1 LGPRGRAPARAL
13 STRSRRSQKGAVRR
27 RRRPAFRIKDRAR
40 AGAALIAVACAAAL
54 VVVALANLARVEDV
68 TVVGAKHVSRD
79 AARSQSGLDGV
90 PMFLASAADARAQ
103 LRTLPAVRDAKV
115 EILLPS
121 TARITLVEREAVGRW
136 VANDNTEW
144 FIDAT
149 GVLFPSAARAG
160 APELRVFDERAPR
173 SAGERIDPPAL
184 VEAALRLAAL
194 APGEL
199 RADATDL
206 RVVMT
211 AGVNGLVL
219 RTAAAKWE
227 IRFGS
232 ADRFDEKLSN
242 LKRFL
247 RDNPT
252 RRLDYVD
259 VRSPDRIVFSPN

>member
-1 LGPRGRAPARAL
+1 MVA
-13 STRSRRSQKGAVRR
+13 
-27 RRRPAFRIKDRAR
+27 I
-40 AGAALIAVACAAAL
+40 ACAAAL
-54 VVVALANLARVEDV
+54 LIVALADLARVEEV
-68 TVVGAKHVSRD
+68 VVVGARHVSRD

-90 PMFLASAADARAQ
+90 PTFLASAADARAQ
-103 LRTLPAVRDAKV
+103 LRTLPAVRETRV

-136 VANDNTEW
+136 IASDNVEW
-144 FIDAT
+144 FIDAN
-149 GVLFPSAARAG
+149 GVLFPSIDRTG
-160 APELRVFDERAPR
+160 APDLRVFDERAPR

-199 RADATDL
+199 RGDATDL

-211 AGVNGLVL
+211 AGANGLVL
-219 RTAAAKWE
+219 RTGAKWE
-227 IRFGS
+227 VRFGS
-232 ADRFDEKLSN
+232 ADRFDEKLS
-242 LKRFL
+242 LAKSFL

>member
-1 LGPRGRAPARAL
+1 
-13 STRSRRSQKGAVRR
+13 
-27 RRRPAFRIKDRAR
+27 
-40 AGAALIAVACAAAL
+40 
-54 VVVALANLARVEDV
+54 VVGLADLARVEDV
-68 TVVGAKHVSRD
+68 VVVGAKHVSRD
-79 AARSQSGLDGV
+79 AARSQSGLDAA
-90 PMFLASAADARAQ
+90 PAFRASAAEARAQ
-103 LRTLPAVRDAKV
+103 LRTLPAVRDARV

-121 TARITLVEREAVGRW
+121 TARITLVERQAVGRW
-136 VANDNTEW
+136 IASDTVEW
-144 FIDAT
+144 FIDAS
-149 GVLFPSAARAG
+149 GVLFLSIDRTG
-160 APELRVFDERAPR
+160 APDLRVFDEGPPR

-211 AGVNGLVL
+211 AGPSGLVL
-219 RTAAAKWE
+219 RTGAKWE
-227 IRFGS
+227 VRFGS
-232 ADRFDEKLSN
+232 ADRFDEKLS
-242 LKRFL
+242 LAKRFL

>member
-1 LGPRGRAPARAL
+1 M
-13 STRSRRSQKGAVRR
+13 
-27 RRRPAFRIKDRAR
+27 
-40 AGAALIAVACAAAL
+40 IAIACAAAL
-54 VVVALANLARVEDV
+54 LVVGLADLARLDEVV
-68 TVVGAKHVSRD
+68 VVGARHVSRD

-90 PMFLASAADARAQ
+90 PTFLASAADARAR
-103 LRTLPAVRDAKV
+103 LRTLPAVRDARV
-115 EILLPS
+115 EVVLPS
-121 TARITLVEREAVGRW
+121 MARITLVEREAVGRW
-136 VANDNTEW
+136 VASDNVEW
-144 FIDAT
+144 FIDAS
-149 GVLFPSAARAG
+149 GVLFPSIDRTG
-160 APELRVFDERAPR
+160 APGLRVFDERAPR

-211 AGVNGLVL
+211 AGANGLVL
-219 RTAAAKWE
+219 RTGAKWE

-232 ADRFDEKLSN
+232 AEHFDEKL
-242 LKRFL
+242 LLAKRFL

-259 VRSPDRIVFSPN
+259 VRSADRIVFSPN

>member
-1 LGPRGRAPARAL
+1 MVA
-13 STRSRRSQKGAVRR
+13 
-27 RRRPAFRIKDRAR
+27 I
-40 AGAALIAVACAAAL
+40 ACAAAL
-54 VVVALANLARVEDV
+54 LVVSFADLARVEE
-68 TVVGAKHVSRD
+68 VVVAGAKHVSRD

-90 PMFLASAADARAQ
+90 STFLGSAADARRR
-103 LRTLPAVRDAKV
+103 LRTLPAVRDARV
-115 EILLPS
+115 EIVLPS

-136 VANDNTEW
+136 VASDNVEW
-144 FIDAT
+144 FIDAS
-149 GVLFPSAARAG
+149 GVLFPSIDRTG
-160 APELRVFDERAPR
+160 APDLRVVDERGPR

-194 APGEL
+194 ATGEL
-199 RADATDL
+199 RADATEL

-211 AGVNGLVL
+211 AGANGLVL
-219 RTAAAKWE
+219 RTGAKWE

-232 ADRFDEKLSN
+232 ADRFDEKLS
-242 LKRFL
+242 LAKRFL